1 MKISNRLLA
10 IASFIEDN
18 SFVMDVGADHGQL
31 EVYLCDHRNLNGLI
45 AVENKVGP
53 YSILKNALQG
63 TDVEC
68 VLGDGIKQI
77 RDEVD
82 TVIIAGMGGNL
93 IVDIL
98 TNDVS
103 KLKNVKH
110 IVVDAHRDN
119 ELVRRE
125 IVKLGYRID
134 AEKIVYENKKYYF
147 VISFKKGSAKY
158 SDVQYEF
165 GTCHKDPLF
174 KQFKEFELNKLKQE
188 LAKSGEAKTPNK
200 VKIEKLKAKI
210 VRLENYGND

>member
-1 MKISNRLLA
+1 MKISNRLLT

-31 EVYLCDHRNLNGLI
+31 EIYLQDNRKLNGII
-45 AVENKVGP
+45 AVENKIGP
-53 YSILKNALQG
+53 YSILKNALNG
-63 TDVEC
+63 TDVRC
-68 VLGDGIKQI
+68 LLGDGIKQI
-77 RDEVD
+77 TDEVD

-147 VISFKKGSAKY
+147 VISFKKGSARY
-158 SDVQYEF
+158 SDEQYKF

-174 KQFKEFELNKLKQE
+174 RQFKEFELNKLKQE
-188 LAKSGEAKTPNK
+188 LAKSGEAKSPDK
-200 VKIEKLKAKI
+200 AKIEKLKAKI

>member
-1 MKISNRLLA
+1 MKISNRLLT

-31 EVYLCDHRNLNGLI
+31 EIYLQDNRKLNGII

-53 YSILKNALQG
+53 YSILKNALNG
-63 TDVEC
+63 TDARC
-68 VLGDGIKQI
+68 ILGDGIKQI
-77 RDEVD
+77 TKEVD

-98 TNDVS
+98 KDDIA

-110 IVVDAHRDN
+110 LVVDAHRDN
-119 ELVRRE
+119 ELVRRQ
-125 IVKLGYRID
+125 IVGLGYKID
-134 AEKIVYENKKYYF
+134 KEVIVFENKKYYF

-158 SDVQYEF
+158 SDEQYEF
-165 GTCHKDPLF
+165 GTCYKDPLF
-174 KQFKEFELNKLKQE
+174 KQFKEFELNKLNQE
-188 LAKSGEAKTPNK
+188 LLKSGEAKSPNK
-200 VKIEKLKAKI
+200 VKMEKLKAKI